1 MQVTETKAEGLK
13 LDFTVVVP
21 ASDIEK
27 EIVAKLEE
35 VKKTIRMPGFRPG
48 KVPLSLLRKQYGQ
61 SVMGEILEKTVNE
74 SSQDIMKERE
84 IRPAMMPKIE
94 VTKFEEGSDL
104 EYTMAVEKFP
114 EFEPTDFSKLT
125 LERMKVEIADSEI
138 EEGLQRLADV
148 NKETNAITSNRK
160 SKKGDFVVIDF
171 VGSVDGKEFSGGKAD
186 DYKLEL
192 GSGQFIPGFEDQVT
206 GAKAGD
212 KLDVNVKFPDEYGS
226 EELSGKDATF
236 AVTVKEIHEGVPA
249 EINDELA
256 VKMGLENLDKLK
268 EALKEEQGREFENMS
283 RMRLKKGLFDVLIE
297 KHDFE
302 LPEGLVEQ
310 EFEGIWKQL
319 QETKEKNPEQLDPS
333 DKDKSDDELKEEYT
347 ELAQR
352 RVRLA
357 LFLSEVG
364 RLNEIDVTQDEINR
378 GIMNEARRYPGQ
390 EKQVFEFYQSNQEAR
405 ESLRGPLLEDKV
417 VDYIVELAKVTDK
430 VVSAEELMKDPEEA
444 PAPKK
449 KAAAKKKP
457 AAKKAPAKKPAAK
470 KPAAKKEE

>member
-1 MQVTETKAEGLK
+1 MQVTETNAEGLR
-13 LDFTVVVP
+13 LDFTVTVP
-21 ASDIEK
+21 ASDIETA
-27 EIVAKLEE
+27 IVTRLEE

-48 KVPLSLLRKQYGQ
+48 KVPVSLLRKQYGQ
-61 SVMGEILEKTVNE
+61 SVMGEILEKMVNE
-74 SSQDIMKERE
+74 SSQDIMKERD

-114 EFEPTDFSKLT
+114 EFEPTDFSKLS
-125 LERMKVEIADSEI
+125 LERLKVEIADSEI

-148 NKETNAITSNRK
+148 NKETNAVTSNRK

-171 VGSVDGKEFSGGKAD
+171 VGSIDGEEFSGGKAD
-186 DYKLEL
+186 DYQLEL
-192 GSGQFIPGFEDQVT
+192 GSGQFIPGFEEQVI

-212 KLDVNVKFPDEYGS
+212 KLEAKVKFPDEYGS
-226 EELSGKDATF
+226 EDLAGKDAVF
-236 AVTVKEIHEGVPA
+236 AVTVKELREGVPGK
-249 EINDELA
+249 IDDDLA

-268 EALKEEQGREFENMS
+268 EALKEEQGREYEGVS
-283 RMRLKKGLFDVLIE
+283 RMRMKKVLFDILIE
-297 KHDFE
+297 KHGFD
-302 LPEGLVEQ
+302 LPQGLVDQ

-319 QETKEKNPEQLDPS
+319 QDTKENNPDQLDPS
-333 DKDKSDDELKEEYT
+333 DKDKSDDELKEEYQA
-347 ELAQR
+347 LAQR

-364 RLNEIDVTQDEINR
+364 RLNDIEVTQDEINR

-417 VDYIVELAKVTDK
+417 VDYIVELAKVKDK
-430 VVSAEELMKDPEEA
+430 VVSVEELMKDPDEDA
-444 PAPKK
+444 KPKK
-449 KAAAKKKP
+449 KAAAKKP

-470 KPAAKKEE
+470 KAAAKKEE